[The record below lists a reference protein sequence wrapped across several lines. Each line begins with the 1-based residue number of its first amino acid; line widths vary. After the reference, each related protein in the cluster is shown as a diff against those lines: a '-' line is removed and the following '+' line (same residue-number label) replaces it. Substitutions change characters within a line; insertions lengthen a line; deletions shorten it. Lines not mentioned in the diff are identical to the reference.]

1 MNIFEKIGKQ
11 QKGKE
16 GEPAYM
22 VGEQL
27 KDICRREPESGDLI
41 EKDLDTITLDEVAQK
56 LKARADEL
64 HTKQKGNCVCIMPM
78 EAERIIREAYGLPGA
93 APTEAQEQQKKEDP
107 DFLDLADFL

>member
-1 MNIFEKIGKQ
+1 MNVFEKIRNQ

-16 GEPAYM
+16 GEPSYM

-27 KDICRREPESGDLI
+27 KDICRREPESGAMI
-41 EKDLDTITLDEVAQK
+41 EKDLDTITLDTVANK

-64 HTKQKGNCVCIMPM
+64 HQKQKGNCVCITPM

-93 APTEAQEQQKKEDP
+93 EQMEAQEQQKKADP